1 MMIREILVFMSGLV
15 VGNMVGV
22 FIMALVIA
30 AGEDDKREG
39 RK

>member
-1 MMIREILVFMSGLV
+1 MIGEILIFMSGMV
-15 VGNMVGV
+15 VGNLVGV

-30 AGEDDKREG
+30 AGEDDRRNG

>member
-1 MMIREILVFMSGLV
+1 MIREILVFMSGLV

>member
-1 MMIREILVFMSGLV
+1 MIKEILVFMSGMV
-15 VGNMVGV
+15 VGNLVGV

-30 AGEDDKREG
+30 SGDDDMRNG

>member
-1 MMIREILVFMSGLV
+1 MIKEILVFMSGMV

>member
-1 MMIREILVFMSGLV
+1 MMIKEILVFMSGMV

>member
-1 MMIREILVFMSGLV
+1 MLGEIMIFVSGMV
-15 VGNMVGV
+15 VGNLVGV

>member
-1 MMIREILVFMSGLV
+1 MIREILVFMSGMV